1 MRHGTYSHAPTKE
14 ETGMSLCKIKTH
26 GAKEAH
32 PMGLALIGSQWI
44 PSWES
49 DILSQDLMIIQ
60 EKKGGENQSRERRAC
75 AKVPVWYE
83 ILKIVIP
90 N

>member
-1 MRHGTYSHAPTKE
+1 
-14 ETGMSLCKIKTH
+14 
-26 GAKEAH
+26 
-32 PMGLALIGSQWI
+32 
-44 PSWES
+44 
-49 DILSQDLMIIQ
+49 MIIQ